1 MRRAAQCLSCLL
13 ICAIAAGL
21 VLMPSSMAL
30 GQEEQVE
37 EEQPKDELPK
47 EEPPKE
53 EQAKEEQPK
62 EESSAEIDQ
71 KFAESFLG
79 KTYQGDLEVTGWDD
93 LGGGL
98 VLPPIY
104 VRQYQREDGTFLVLT
119 SRETAPATSTNPAS
133 YIVADALIVPPPKA
147 GVDFTIACVQGED
160 ETLRFMGEAS
170 GKEDKEWWT
179 DVKRAWE
186 ISIETGEI
194 TEAKTRGVR
203 CTNISWGQ

>member
-1 MRRAAQCLSCLL
+1 MRRAAQSLSCLL
-13 ICAIAAGL
+13 IFAIAAGL

-47 EEPPKE
+47 EE
-53 EQAKEEQPK
+53 QAK
-62 EESSAEIDQ
+62 EESSAEIDE

-119 SRETAPATSTNPAS
+119 SRETAPATSNNPAS
-133 YIVADALIVPPPKA
+133 YIVADGLIVPPPKA